1 MSKATKPEPAPAKS
15 TAEKPA
21 ISHRVVVPIQ
31 TRGGIGKSTEAIAR
45 ASWMDQRDVKWQG
58 FDLDSQ
64 NRSFSDNF
72 PESAKLVQLAPNEP
86 EGDIIRL
93 LRKATHAEVTS
104 IDPQA
109 HMNLTILQA
118 LNLIQFPQQAAAAG
132 VRLTVLVYPMDEL
145 SDMDDIQSTVDAL
158 RDTVDWVIVRN
169 PARQARTRMFDG
181 SEIETELKDFGAA
194 TLALPALLSDTR
206 MALRNLEVQ
215 QGRAINPVEALGNKA
230 LKFDMAHRMVLEDWT
245 RRTFQAFDE
254 IAPHLLPTSKGLEV
268 QASHPKPAAPAPEAR
283 RRGRSVNL
291 ANLE

>member
-1 MSKATKPEPAPAKS
+1 MSKAKAEPAPTKPA
-15 TAEKPA
+15 TDEKPA
-21 ISHRVVVPIQ
+21 IRHRVVVPIQ
-31 TRGGIGKSTEAIAR
+31 TRGGIGKSTETIAR
-45 ASWMDQRDVKWQG
+45 ASWMDQRGVKWQG
-58 FDLDSQ
+58 FDLDAQ
-64 NRSFSDNF
+64 NRSFSDTF
-72 PESAKLVQLAPNEP
+72 PEAAELVQLAPNEP

-118 LNLIQFPQQAAAAG
+118 LKLIQFPQQGATAG

-169 PARQARTRMFDG
+169 PARQPRTRMFDG
-181 SEIETELKDFGAA
+181 SEIETELKDYGAA
-194 TLALPALLSDTR
+194 TIALPALLSDTR
-206 MALRNLEVQ
+206 MALRNLEVK
-215 QGRAINPVEALGNKA
+215 QGRVVSPVEALAKPE
-230 LKFDMAHRMVLEDWT
+230 LKFDLAHRMVLEDWM

-254 IAPHLLPTSKGLEV
+254 IAPHLLPTEKGLEV
-268 QASHPKPAAPAPEAR
+268 QASHPKPATPAVEPR
-283 RRGRSVNL
+283 RRGRGVNL

>member
-1 MSKATKPEPAPAKS
+1 MSKATKAEPPAAKPA
-15 TAEKPA
+15 AEKPA
-21 ISHRVVVPIQ
+21 INHRVVVPIQ

-72 PESAKLVQLAPNEP
+72 PDATKLVQLTPNEP

-93 LRKATHAEVTS
+93 LRRATHAEVTS

-118 LNLIQFPQQAAAAG
+118 LKLIRFPETAAAAG

-169 PARQARTRMFDG
+169 PARQPRTRMFDG
-181 SEIETELKDFGAA
+181 SVIETELQEFGAA
-194 TLALPALLSDTR
+194 TLTLPALLSDTR
-206 MALRNLEVQ
+206 MALRNMEIQ
-215 QGRAINPVEALGNKA
+215 EGRAINPVEALGNKA

-254 IAPHLLPTSKGLEV
+254 IAPHLLPTTKGLEV
-268 QASHPKPAAPAPEAR
+268 RKSHPKPAQPAAEAR